1 MFNYLHEN
9 ETNNCFVAVNHLNL
23 KTTTR
28 DSRAL
33 LQYRTLKD
41 LNRRNHDIEP
51 NTFTITSAS
60 NRHSA
65 FMTAVQ
71 VCINK

>member
-23 KTTTR
+23 KTSIPHKR
-28 DSRAL
+28 FEG
-33 LQYRTLKD
+33 RTLKD
-41 LNRRNHDIEP
+41 LNRRNHGIEL
-51 NTFTITSAS
+51 NQFTITSAS

-71 VCINK
+71 VCINI

>member
-41 LNRRNHDIEP
+41 LNRRNHGIEL
-51 NTFTITSAS
+51 NKFTITSAS

-65 FMTAVQ
+65 FMTAAQ